1 MTKNNK
7 VIKNMTSEYENN
19 LMEFA
24 KKNLAD
30 TENSSSASTI
40 NVFAEKMFIWLKAKN
55 SKIAIDPENIIKQV
69 HELASYEGQTKT
81 TMGVI
86 LTERNSTFENNVRN
100 AFLIAHVW
108 YAFET
113 ENDLRNTVDSEYL
126 YFKNNT
132 LCVAIEYCKN
142 VNSKFK
148 GSHMRQ
154 ALSEI
159 QSVYNEIFGIAN
171 ESKTVKGL
179 AKKLEALNEEYF
191 NKMFNAFIT
200 KPSAKQQAEGKQPE
214 FNYTKF
220 MEVSQSEVSEIKS
233 LNKFLV
239 NQTIFFNE
247 VLNFVDTGE
256 NVNADTGNVEVS
268 PKIKSSH
275 FNMLTRFDT
284 MIEKSK
290 SGLLQDSGLSE
301 FPEVVNS

>member
-1 MTKNNK
+1 
-7 VIKNMTSEYENN
+7 
-19 LMEFA
+19 
-24 KKNLAD
+24 
-30 TENSSSASTI
+30 
-40 NVFAEKMFIWLKAKN
+40 
-55 SKIAIDPENIIKQV
+55 
-69 HELASYEGQTKT
+69 
-81 TMGVI
+81 
-86 LTERNSTFENNVRN
+86 
-100 AFLIAHVW
+100 
-108 YAFET
+108 
-113 ENDLRNTVDSEYL
+113 
-126 YFKNNT
+126 
-132 LCVAIEYCKN
+132 
-142 VNSKFK
+142 
-148 GSHMRQ
+148 MRQ

-247 VLNFVDTGE
+247 ILNFVDTGE

-290 SGLLQDSGLSE
+290 NGLLQDSGLSE
-301 FPEVVNS
+301 FPDVVNS

>member
-1 MTKNNK
+1 MTKNK

-40 NVFAEKMFIWLKAKN
+40 NVFAEKMFIWLRAKN

-154 ALSEI
+154 AL
-159 QSVYNEIFGIAN
+159 
-171 ESKTVKGL
+171 
-179 AKKLEALNEEYF
+179 NEEYF

-247 VLNFVDTGE
+247 ILNFVDTGE